1 MQTRRAVV
9 RRHGGVRHRLA
20 VTGVLACFVVVLY
33 AAVVLGGG
41 VVLGQTESPSL
52 LLSVVATAAVAL
64 LFAPVQ
70 SAIERIASR
79 VGHPAAATPYDV
91 LSRFSEAVTGGYEA
105 AELPARMSKV
115 LAEGTGAQW
124 AQVWLQ
130 VSGRLTLAAT
140 WPTDARADER
150 PPAPGADGVDATGV
164 GRRAEAVRHG
174 ARSLGVLRVQERP
187 GMPLT
192 GVEQRLMAGLAAQV
206 GLVLRLAALRAE
218 LEARHAE
225 LVSRAGDLR
234 ASRDRLIATH
244 DAERRR
250 LERDLHDG
258 AQQHLVALTVNLR
271 LAQTI
276 SGRSPE
282 RAARLVAEQG
292 DAARVAIDTLSSLSR
307 GIYPPLLGAEGLVPA
322 LRSAAATS
330 SIPVTVD
337 TTTTERPPRAVESAL
352 YFCCMESVQN
362 AAKHSG
368 AACVSVRLADR
379 AGRWRLSVV
388 DQGAGFNPRVVVASA
403 TGAGMINM
411 RDRLDAV
418 GGTLTVESG
427 PGRGTTVTAEVPRI
441 PDRDAGRTLPP
452 VTTPAA

>member
-20 VTGVLACFVVVLY
+20 VTGVLACFVVALY
-33 AAVVLGGG
+33 VAVVLGGG
-41 VVLGQTESPSL
+41 VLIGQTDSPSL
-52 LLSVVATAAVAL
+52 LLSVVATVGVAL

-70 SAIERIASR
+70 AAIERIASR
-79 VGHPAAATPYDV
+79 AGHPASATPYDV
-91 LSRFSEAVTGGYEA
+91 LSRFSEAATGGSGA

-140 WPTDARADER
+140 WPTDVGADVR
-150 PPAPGADGVDATGV
+150 PPSLAADDLDSTGV
-164 GRRAEAVRHG
+164 ARRAVAVRHG
-174 ARSLGVLRVQERP
+174 GRSLGALRLQERP

-192 GVEQRLMAGLAAQV
+192 GVEQRLMAGLAAQA

-225 LVSRAGDLR
+225 LVSRADDLR
-234 ASRDRLIATH
+234 ASRERLIDAH

-271 LAQTI
+271 LVQTI

-282 RAARLVAEQG
+282 RATHLLAEQA
-292 DAARVAIDTLSSLSR
+292 DAGRVAIDTLTSLSR
-307 GIYPPLLGAEGLVPA
+307 GIYPPLLGAEGLVSA
-322 LRSAAATS
+322 LRSAAASS
-330 SIPVTVD
+330 SIPLTVD
-337 TTTTERPPRAVESAL
+337 TTTAERPPAAVEAAL

-388 DQGAGFNPRVVVASA
+388 DQGAGFDPQGVVAS
-403 TGAGMINM
+403 GAGIGLVNM

-418 GGTLTVESG
+418 GGTLTVQSR
-427 PGRGTTVTAEVPRI
+427 PGRGTTVTALVPRT
-441 PDRDAGRTLPP
+441 PDP
-452 VTTPAA
+452 

>member
-1 MQTRRAVV
+1 
-9 RRHGGVRHRLA
+9 LA
-20 VTGVLACFVVVLY
+20 VTSALSCFVVAFYV
-33 AAVVLGGG
+33 AVVLGGG
-41 VVLGQTESPSL
+41 VLVGQTDSPSL
-52 LLSVVATAAVAL
+52 PLSVVATVGVAL
-64 LFAPVQ
+64 LFARVQ

-91 LSRFSEAVTGGYEA
+91 LSRFSEAVTGGYGTGQ
-105 AELPARMSKV
+105 LPARMSMV

-140 WPTDARADER
+140 WPADAQADAR
-150 PPAPGADGVDATGV
+150 PPSLGADGVDSTGV
-164 GRRAEAVRHG
+164 GRRAVPVRHG
-174 ARSLGVLRVQERP
+174 GRSLGVLRLQERP

-192 GVEQRLMAGLAAQV
+192 GVEQRLLAGLAAQA

-218 LEARHAE
+218 LEDRHAE

-234 ASRDRLIATH
+234 ASRDRLIAAH

-282 RAARLVAEQG
+282 RAAHLLAEQA
-292 DAARVAIDTLSSLSR
+292 DAGGVAIETLTSLSR
-307 GIYPPLLGAEGLVPA
+307 GIYPPLLGAEGLVSA

-337 TTTTERPPRAVESAL
+337 STTTERPPAAVEAAL

-368 AACVSVRLADR
+368 ADCVAVRLVDR
-379 AGRWRLSVV
+379 AGRWRLSVL
-388 DQGAGFNPRVVVASA
+388 DQGAGFDSQGPAS
-403 TGAGMINM
+403 GVGVGLVNM

-418 GGTLTVESG
+418 GGTLTVESRR
-427 PGRGTTVTAEVPRI
+427 GRGTTVTAEVPRI
-441 PDRDAGRTLPP
+441 PHLDAGGRLPP
-452 VTTPAA
+452 VALPAA

>member
-20 VTGVLACFVVVLY
+20 VTGALACFVVAVY
-33 AAVVLGGG
+33 VAVVLGGG
-41 VVLGQTESPSL
+41 VLVGQTDSPSL
-52 LLSVVATAAVAL
+52 WLSVVATVGVAL
-64 LFAPVQ
+64 LFAPAQ
-70 SAIERIASR
+70 AAIERMASR
-79 VGHPAAATPYDV
+79 AGHPAAATPYDV
-91 LSRFSEAVTGGYEA
+91 LSRFSEAVTGGYGTG
-105 AELPARMSKV
+105 ELPARMSRV

-130 VSGRLTLAAT
+130 VSGRLTLADT
-140 WPTDARADER
+140 WPADARADVR
-150 PPAPGADGVDATGV
+150 PPSPDADGVDSTGV
-164 GRRAEAVRHG
+164 GRRAEWVRHG
-174 ARSLGVLRVQERP
+174 GRSLGVLRLQERA
-187 GMPLT
+187 GTPLT
-192 GVEQRLMAGLAAQV
+192 GVEQRLMAGLAAQA

-218 LEARHAE
+218 LEDRHAE

-234 ASRDRLIATH
+234 ASRGRLIAAH

-276 SGRSPE
+276 SGRSPG
-282 RAARLVAEQG
+282 RAADLLAEQAG
-292 DAARVAIDTLSSLSR
+292 AGRVAIDTLTSLSR
-307 GIYPPLLGAEGLVPA
+307 GIYPPLLRAEGLVPA
-322 LRSAAATS
+322 LRWAAATS
-330 SIPVTVD
+330 SIPVTID
-337 TTTTERPPRAVESAL
+337 TTTTQRPPTAVEAAL

-368 AACVSVRLADR
+368 APCVSVRLADR
-379 AGRWRLSVV
+379 ADRWRLSVV
-388 DQGAGFNPRVVVASA
+388 DEGAGFDPQAGLASG
-403 TGAGMINM
+403 TGIGLVNM

-418 GGTLTVESG
+418 GGTLTVDSR

-441 PDRDAGRTLPP
+441 PERDAVGTLSP
-452 VTTPAA
+452 VADPAA

>member
-9 RRHGGVRHRLA
+9 RRHGGLRHRLA
-20 VTGVLACFVVVLY
+20 VTSALACFVVALY
-33 AAVVLGGG
+33 VAVVLGGG
-41 VVLGQTESPSL
+41 VVIGQTDSPSL

-70 SAIERIASR
+70 SSIERVASR
-79 VGHPAAATPYDV
+79 LGHPAAAAPYDV
-91 LSRFSEAVTGGYEA
+91 LSRFSDAVTDGYGS
-105 AELPARMSKV
+105 AELPGRMSMV

-124 AQVWLQ
+124 AQVWLR

-140 WPTDARADER
+140 WPGDARADPR
-150 PPAPGADGVDATGV
+150 PPSPEADGADTTGV
-164 GRRAEAVRHG
+164 GRRAVAVRHG
-174 ARSLGVLRVQERP
+174 GRSLGVLRVQERP

-192 GVEQRLMAGLAAQV
+192 GVEQRLMAGLAAQA

-218 LEARHAE
+218 LEDRHAE
-225 LVSRAGDLR
+225 LMSRAGDLR
-234 ASRDRLIATH
+234 ASRDRVIAAH

-258 AQQHLVALTVNLR
+258 AQQHLVALTVNLK

-282 RAARLVAEQG
+282 RAASLLAEQV
-292 DAARVAIDTLSSLSR
+292 DAARVAIETLTSLSR
-307 GIYPPLLGAEGLVPA
+307 GIYPPLLAAEGLVSA

-330 SIPVTVD
+330 SIAVTVD
-337 TTTTERPPRAVESAL
+337 ATVAARPPAAVEAAL

-368 AACVSVRLADR
+368 SAGVSVRLVDR
-379 AGRWRLSVV
+379 PGRWRLSVV
-388 DQGAGFNPRVVVASA
+388 DRGTGFDPRGVVVSG
-403 TGAGMINM
+403 TGVGLVNM

-418 GGTLTVESG
+418 GGTLSVESQ

-441 PDRDAGRTLPP
+441 LDRGAGSTPP
-452 VTTPAA
+452 LAAPPAA

>member
-1 MQTRRAVV
+1 MQTPRAVV

-20 VTGVLACFVVVLY
+20 VTGALTCFVVALY
-33 AAVVLGGG
+33 VAVVLGGG
-41 VVLGQTESPSL
+41 VVIGQTDSPSL
-52 LLSVVATAAVAL
+52 LLSVVATAGVAL

-91 LSRFSEAVTGGYEA
+91 LSRFSEAITGGYGT
-105 AELPARMSKV
+105 AELPARMSMV

-130 VSGRLTLAAT
+130 VSGRLTLAGT
-140 WPTDARADER
+140 WPEHAVADAT
-150 PPAPGADGVDATGV
+150 PPSPAADGVDSTGV
-164 GRRAEAVRHG
+164 GRRAVAVRHG
-174 ARSLGVLRVQERP
+174 GRSLGVLRLQERP

-192 GVEQRLMAGLAAQV
+192 GVEQRLMAGLAAQA

-218 LEARHAE
+218 LEDRHAE

-234 ASRDRLIATH
+234 ASRDRVIAAQ
-244 DAERRR
+244 DAARRR

-276 SGRSPE
+276 SRRSPE
-282 RAARLVAEQG
+282 RAAHLLVEQA
-292 DAARVAIDTLSSLSR
+292 DAARTAIDTLTSLSR

-337 TTTTERPPRAVESAL
+337 TTTTERPPAAVEAAL

-368 AACVSVRLADR
+368 AARVWVRLVDQ
-379 AGRWRLSVV
+379 AGRWRLSIL
-388 DQGAGFNPRVVVASA
+388 DQGSGFDGQGVGASG
-403 TGAGMINM
+403 TGVGLANM
-411 RDRLDAV
+411 RDRLDAL
-418 GGTLTVESG
+418 GGTLTVTSR
-427 PGRGTTVTAEVPRI
+427 PGAGTTVTAEVPKI
-441 PDRDAGRTLPP
+441 PARDASGPLPRVP
-452 VTTPAA
+452 PAA

>member
-1 MQTRRAVV
+1 
-9 RRHGGVRHRLA
+9 
-20 VTGVLACFVVVLY
+20 
-33 AAVVLGGG
+33 
-41 VVLGQTESPSL
+41 
-52 LLSVVATAAVAL
+52 
-64 LFAPVQ
+64 
-70 SAIERIASR
+70 
-79 VGHPAAATPYDV
+79 VGHPAVATPYDV
-91 LSRFSEAVTGGYEA
+91 LSRFSEAVTGGYGA
-105 AELPARMSKV
+105 AELPARMSR
-115 LAEGTGAQW
+115 LLGEGTGAQW

-140 WPTDARADER
+140 WPTDARADVR
-150 PPAPGADGVDATGV
+150 PPSPGADGVDSTGV

-192 GVEQRLMAGLAAQV
+192 GVEQRLMAGLAAQA

-218 LEARHAE
+218 LETRHSE

-282 RAARLVAEQG
+282 RAAHLLTEQG
-292 DAARVAIDTLSSLSR
+292 DAARVAIETLTSLSR

-322 LRSAAATS
+322 LQSAAATS

-337 TTTTERPPRAVESAL
+337 TTTTERPPRAVEAAL

-368 AACVSVRLADR
+368 AACVSVRFTDPR
-379 AGRWRLSVV
+379 GRWRLSVV
-388 DQGAGFNPRVVVASA
+388 DLGAGFDSWNVVAS
-403 TGAGMINM
+403 GGGVGLVNM
-411 RDRLDAV
+411 RDRLDAI
-418 GGTLTVESG
+418 GGTLTVDSR
-427 PGRGTTVTAEVPRI
+427 PGRGTTVIAEVPRI
-441 PDRDAGRTLPP
+441 PDPLAGDTRSPSAL
-452 VTTPAA
+452 PAA

>member
-1 MQTRRAVV
+1 MQTPRAVV
-9 RRHGGVRHRLA
+9 RRSGGVRHRLA
-20 VTGVLACFVVVLY
+20 VTSALACFVVAFYVV
-33 AAVVLGGG
+33 VVLGGG
-41 VVLGQTESPSL
+41 VLVGQTESPSL
-52 LLSVVATAAVAL
+52 LLSVLGTVGVAL

-70 SAIERIASR
+70 SAIERLASR

-91 LSRFSEAVTGGYEA
+91 LSRFSEAVTGGYGT
-105 AELPARMSKV
+105 AELPARMSMM

-140 WPTDARADER
+140 WPTDARADDR
-150 PPAPGADGVDATGV
+150 PPCPGADGVDSTGV
-164 GRRAEAVRHG
+164 GRCAVEVRHG
-174 ARSLGVLRVQERP
+174 GRSLGVLRLQERP

-192 GVEQRLMAGLAAQV
+192 GVEQRLMAGLAAQA

-218 LEARHAE
+218 LEDRHAE

-234 ASRDRLIATH
+234 ASRDRLIAAQ

-271 LAQTI
+271 LVQTI

-282 RAARLVAEQG
+282 RAAHLLAEQV
-292 DAARVAIDTLSSLSR
+292 DAGRAAIDTLTSLSR

-330 SIPVTVD
+330 SIRVTVD
-337 TTTTERPPRAVESAL
+337 ATTTERPPAAVEAAL

-368 AACVSVRLADR
+368 AECVSVRLVDSP
-379 AGRWRLSVV
+379 GPWRLSVL
-388 DQGAGFNPRVVVASA
+388 DQGTGFDAQGVAASA
-403 TGAGMINM
+403 TGVGLVNM

-418 GGTLTVESG
+418 GGTLTVQSR
-427 PGRGTTVTAEVPRI
+427 PGRGTTVTALVPRT
-441 PDRDAGRTLPP
+441 PDPVASGTLPP
-452 VTTPAA
+452 VLPAA

>member
-20 VTGVLACFVVVLY
+20 VTGALACFVVAFYV
-33 AAVVLGGG
+33 AVVLGGG
-41 VVLGQTESPSL
+41 VVVGRTDSPSL
-52 LLSVVATAAVAL
+52 LLSVVATAGVAL

-70 SAIERIASR
+70 SVIERIASR

-91 LSRFSEAVTGGYEA
+91 LSRFSEAVTSGHGA

-124 AQVWLQ
+124 AQVWLE

-140 WPTDARADER
+140 WPTDARPSVG
-150 PPAPGADGVDATGV
+150 PPSPGADGVDSTREGCLAV
-164 GRRAEAVRHG
+164 VVRHG
-174 ARSLGVLRVQERP
+174 SRSLGILRLQERP

-192 GVEQRLMAGLAAQV
+192 GIEKRLVAGLAAQA

-218 LEARHAE
+218 LEARHDE

-234 ASRDRLIATH
+234 ASRDRLIAAH
-244 DAERRR
+244 DAARRG

-282 RAARLVAEQG
+282 RAAHLLAEQS
-292 DAARVAIDTLSSLSR
+292 DAARTAIDTLTSLSR
-307 GIYPPLLGAEGLVPA
+307 GIYPSLLGAEGLVSA
-322 LRSAAATS
+322 LRSAATTS
-330 SIPVTVD
+330 SIPVSVD
-337 TTTTERPPRAVESAL
+337 TTTSERPPTAVEAAL

-368 AACVSVRLADR
+368 TARVSVRLNDE
-379 AGRWRLSVV
+379 AGWWRLTVV
-388 DQGAGFNPRVVVASA
+388 DEGAGFDPQAVIASR
-403 TGAGMINM
+403 TGAGLVNM
-411 RDRLDAV
+411 RDRLDAA
-418 GGTLTVESG
+418 GGRLTVQSR
-427 PGRGTTVTAEVPRI
+427 PGEGTTVTAEVPRI
-441 PDRDAGRTLPP
+441 PSRDVGGRAATHSS
-452 VTTPAA
+452 PAA

>member
-9 RRHGGVRHRLA
+9 RRHRGVRHRLA
-20 VTGVLACFVVVLY
+20 VTGALACFVVALY

-91 LSRFSEAVTGGYEA
+91 LSRFSEAVTGGYGTE
-105 AELPARMSKV
+105 ELPARMSKV

-140 WPTDARADER
+140 WPADARGRCATAA
-150 PPAPGADGVDATGV
+150 APEPTASDSTGV

-174 ARSLGVLRVQERP
+174 GRSLGVLRLQERP

-192 GVEQRLMAGLAAQV
+192 GVEQRLMAGLAAQA

-218 LEARHAE
+218 LETRHAE

-234 ASRDRLIATH
+234 ASRDRLIAAH

-282 RAARLVAEQG
+282 RAAHLLAEQG
-292 DAARVAIDTLSSLSR
+292 GCGPGGDRHADLAVPRDLPTPARGGGSGR
-307 GIYPPLLGAEGLVPA
+307 RPCG
-322 LRSAAATS
+322 RR
-330 SIPVTVD
+330 
-337 TTTTERPPRAVESAL
+337 RPPARS
-352 YFCCMESVQN
+352 
-362 AAKHSG
+362 
-368 AACVSVRLADR
+368 R
-379 AGRWRLSVV
+379 
-388 DQGAGFNPRVVVASA
+388 
-403 TGAGMINM
+403 
-411 RDRLDAV
+411 
-418 GGTLTVESG
+418 
-427 PGRGTTVTAEVPRI
+427 
-441 PDRDAGRTLPP
+441 
-452 VTTPAA
+452 

>member
-1 MQTRRAVV
+1 MQTRRAAV

-20 VTGVLACFVVVLY
+20 VTGALACFVVALY

-41 VVLGQTESPSL
+41 VVLRQTEAPSL

-70 SAIERIASR
+70 SAIERLASR
-79 VGHPAAATPYDV
+79 MGHPAAATPYDV
-91 LSRFSEAVTGGYEA
+91 LSRFSEAVTGGYGA
-105 AELPARMSKV
+105 AELPPRMSQV

-140 WPTDARADER
+140 WPTDAQADAQ
-150 PPAPGADGVDATGV
+150 PPTPGADGVDSTGV

-174 ARSLGVLRVQERP
+174 GRTLGVLRLQERP
-187 GMPLT
+187 GLPLT
-192 GVEQRLMAGLAAQV
+192 GVEQRLMSGLAAQA
-206 GLVLRLAALRAE
+206 GLVLQLAALRAE

-225 LVSRAGDLR
+225 LVSRADDLR
-234 ASRDRLIATH
+234 ASRERLIGAH
-244 DAERRR
+244 DGERRR

-276 SGRSPE
+276 AGRSPE
-282 RAARLVAEQG
+282 RAAHLLGEQG
-292 DAARVAIDTLSSLSR
+292 DAARVAIDTLTSLSR
-307 GIYPPLLGAEGLVPA
+307 GIYPSLLGAEGLASA

-330 SIPVTVD
+330 PLTVTVD
-337 TTTTERPPRAVESAL
+337 TTTTERPPRAVEAAL

-368 AACVSVRLADR
+368 AACVSVRLAGQ
-379 AGRWRLSVV
+379 AGQWRLSVV
-388 DQGAGFNPRVVVASA
+388 DQGTGFDSRDVVAS
-403 TGAGMINM
+403 GAGVGLVNM

-418 GGTLTVESG
+418 GGTLSVESQ
-427 PGRGTTVTAEVPRI
+427 PGLGTRVTAEVPRI
-441 PDRDAGRTLPP
+441 PGPRVGGTLSPSP
-452 VTTPAA
+452 LPAA

>member
-20 VTGVLACFVVVLY
+20 VTGALACFVVALY
-33 AAVVLGGG
+33 VAVVLGGG

-52 LLSVVATAAVAL
+52 LLSVVATAGVAL

-91 LSRFSEAVTGGYEA
+91 LSRFSEAVTDGYGA

-115 LAEGTGAQW
+115 LAEGTGAEW

-130 VSGRLTLAAT
+130 VSGRSTLAAT
-140 WPTDARADER
+140 WPTDAEADAR
-150 PPAPGADGVDATGV
+150 PPSPGADGVDSTAEG
-164 GRRAEAVRHG
+164 GRAVTVRHG
-174 ARSLGVLRVQERP
+174 SRTLGVLRVQERT

-192 GVEQRLMAGLAAQV
+192 GVEQRLMAGLAAQA

-218 LEARHAE
+218 LEARHAQ

-234 ASRDRLIATH
+234 ASRDRLIAAH
-244 DAERRR
+244 DAERRS

-282 RAARLVAEQG
+282 RAAHLVAEQG
-292 DAARVAIDTLSSLSR
+292 DAARVAIDPLTSLSR

-322 LRSAAATS
+322 LVA
-330 SIPVTVD
+330 
-337 TTTTERPPRAVESAL
+337 
-352 YFCCMESVQN
+352 
-362 AAKHSG
+362 
-368 AACVSVRLADR
+368 
-379 AGRWRLSVV
+379 
-388 DQGAGFNPRVVVASA
+388 RV
-403 TGAGMINM
+403 
-411 RDRLDAV
+411 
-418 GGTLTVESG
+418 
-427 PGRGTTVTAEVPRI
+427 
-441 PDRDAGRTLPP
+441 
-452 VTTPAA
+452 